1 MSAPGCLAA
10 LAKAART
17 STCLP
22 AAAIP
27 WLFHPL
33 HPRLAFGLDAWVEQL
48 ALERAQAAAAAQM
61 KNEPTSIMPGMIVET
76 AAGDWR

>member
-1 MSAPGCLAA
+1 MNAPLRLAA

-22 AAAIP
+22 AGAMP
-27 WLFHPL
+27 WLFAPL

-48 ALERAQAAAAAQM
+48 ALERAQAAAGPPAVRGHTPNIA
-61 KNEPTSIMPGMIVET
+61 PRS
-76 AAGDWR
+76 